1 MKMSSYARKVIQAT
15 CFSVIFGLALL
26 ALISLCSCG
35 TLCTPTNIAVP
46 VLVDLPDF
54 PARPE
59 LQIKMLKEGDTA
71 DKALAAA
78 GADINM
84 LLGREAQWQEF
95 LLKYKAH

>member
-1 MKMSSYARKVIQAT
+1 MKTLILIVCT
-15 CFSVIFGLALL
+15 TFCFILAG
-26 ALISLCSCG
+26 CS
-35 TLCTPTNIAVP
+35 TICTPTNIAVP

-84 LLGREAQWQEF
+84 LLGREAQWKEF

>member
-1 MKMSSYARKVIQAT
+1 MRLSDYTKRLIVAIYFTTLLILTCLFLVSMSA
-15 CFSVIFGLALL
+15 
-26 ALISLCSCG
+26 CG

-59 LQIKMLKEGDTA
+59 LQIKLLVPGDTA
-71 DKALAAA
+71 DKALSAC

-84 LLGREAQWQEF
+84 LLGREAQWEEF
-95 LLKYKAH
+95 LKQYKTK

>member
-1 MKMSSYARKVIQAT
+1 MKTLMLTI
-15 CFSVIFGLALL
+15 CLAFCLL
-26 ALISLCSCG
+26 VTGCS

-54 PARPE
+54 PVRPE

>member
-1 MKMSSYARKVIQAT
+1 MKTLTLTI
-15 CFSVIFGLALL
+15 CLAICLL
-26 ALISLCSCG
+26 ITGCG

-71 DKALAAA
+71 DQALSAC
-78 GADINM
+78 GQDINM

-95 LLKYKAH
+95 LLKYKAQ